1 MMNKPDRAV
10 VHIPAWLLTR
20 YFVLAEELERM
31 HGAAFAAAFLDDIGV
46 VSDSCA
52 HEGRRRL
59 LVRKGGLFV
68 RQRTDNADC
77 V

>member
-1 MMNKPDRAV
+1 MNKPDRAV
-10 VHIPAWLLTR
+10 VHIPVWLLAR

-31 HGAAFAAAFLDDIGV
+31 HGAAFAAAFLNDIGV
-46 VSDSCA
+46 VPESRVL
-52 HEGRRRL
+52 EGRRRL
-59 LVRKGGLFV
+59 VVRKGGLYV